1 MALNP
6 SFIGNNA
13 QQPSAA
19 AESYIPDQL
28 IAGSL
33 KLVSDLATVSGS
45 AILQRGSVM
54 GLSKFGSVSGTAG
67 KAFASGTIAIAAVP
81 TAADTLTI
89 QGTAITF
96 AAAVP
101 DVAPPA
107 NTVYIG
113 TTTALTAQALLAL
126 LVGSTDVNLS
136 KLTYTLSGSTIA
148 AKAAIPGTGG
158 NAYTLATSDSG
169 AFTLSG
175 ATLTGGTANTGNATL
190 SAMSGGAKM
199 QMGSYTAT
207 CLTATTA
214 QVIDPAGEEIGVATF
229 GTAFADSQ
237 INFTITAGGTP
248 CAAGDAFVLVAAPTT
263 AGLYTLCTASAVD
276 GTEVPAAILVD
287 TTDPTGGNVSAGV
300 YLMGEFNANALVLDP
315 SLSLA
320 AVKAAFAGKGIF
332 IKNAVS
338 AFDPS

>member
-6 SFIGNNA
+6 SLIGDNP
-13 QQPSAA
+13 QQPSAV
-19 AESYIPDQL
+19 AETYIPDQL

-33 KLVSDLATVSGS
+33 KLVSDLAVVSGS
-45 AILQRGSVM
+45 AVLQRGSVM

-67 KAFASGTIAIAAVP
+67 KAFASGTIAIAALP

-113 TTTALTAQALLAL
+113 TTTALTAQALLAFL
-126 LVGSTDVNLS
+126 QGSTDTNLS
-136 KLTYTLSGSTIA
+136 KLTYTLSGSTITA
-148 AKAAIPGTGG
+148 TAAIPGTGG

-175 ATLTGGTANTGNATL
+175 ATLSGGTANTGNATL

-199 QMGSYTAT
+199 QMGNYTAT

-214 QVIDPAGEEIGVATF
+214 QVVDPAGEEIGVATF
-229 GTAFADSQ
+229 GAAFADSQ

-248 CAAGDAFVLVAAPTT
+248 CAAGDAFVLVAAPTA
-263 AGLYTLCTASAVD
+263 AGLYKLCTAGAVD

-287 TTDPTGGNVSAGV
+287 QTDPTGGNVSAGV